1 MLKRANT
8 SPKGFS
14 RRGFLGA
21 SLAVLPG
28 LSLSAGK
35 RDRET
40 PSAPEP
46 PARPSRIKAYRT
58 LGRTG
63 WNVSDISFGA
73 GGLSNADVLRT
84 ALDRGVNYIDTG
96 EHYERGGSERTI
108 GEALKGVDRK
118 SVFVTTKLNMSFVKV
133 TDKAG
138 LRERFRKCLERLRLD
153 YVDCLMIHM
162 CTLAQ
167 VKHKPYHELIRELKT
182 EGRVRFSGL
191 SNHGADLSLYGKL
204 DDPMDQVLL
213 AAADD
218 GRFDVFLF
226 VHNYLKAETGGKI
239 LAACKAKGIGTTLMK
254 MDPAFYIQED
264 KNILASVE
272 ERYAARGEAVPEA
285 VVKLAGLA
293 RERAVKTEAFL
304 KSHNLAGLEQARDAA
319 IRFCLD
325 DPDVHCVCPSI
336 NTFNQLDAFL
346 ALSGG
351 TMSRGDAAVLA
362 GCAEVAGSSTC
373 RFACGACEAACPRGV
388 PVNSI
393 MRYNYYF
400 KGKGREK
407 AALADYAALGERGA
421 ASCGECA
428 GPCER
433 ACPYGVSIQGK
444 LIVAHETLTL
454 A

>member
-1 MLKRANT
+1 MK
-8 SPKGFS
+8 KGLS

-21 SLAVLPG
+21 SLAALPG
-28 LSLSAGK
+28 FGLKAGERGPK
-35 RDRET
+35 R
-40 PSAPEP
+40 SGAPGQEQPVRP
-46 PARPSRIKAYRT
+46 PRVKSYRT

-63 WNVSDISFGA
+63 WKVSDISFGA
-73 GGLSNADVLRT
+73 GGLSNANVLQT
-84 ALDRGVNYIDTG
+84 ALDRGINYIDTG

-118 SVFVTTKLNMSFVKV
+118 SVFVTTKLNMSFVKEI
-133 TDKAG
+133 DKAG

-162 CTLAQ
+162 CSLAQ
-167 VKHKPYHELIRELKT
+167 VKHEPYHDLIRELKA
-182 EGRVRFSGL
+182 EGRVRFTGL
-191 SNHGADLSLYGKL
+191 SNHGADLSLYGRL

-213 AAADD
+213 AAAED
-218 GRFDVFLF
+218 GRFDVVLF
-226 VHNYLKAETGGKI
+226 VYNYLKTEVGAKI
-239 LAACKAKGIGTTLMK
+239 LAACKAKGMGTTLMK

-264 KNILASVE
+264 KNILASFE
-272 ERYAARGEAVPEA
+272 EQYKLRGKELPEA

-304 KSHNLAGLEQARDAA
+304 KSHNLSGLEQARDAG

-325 DPDVHCVCPSI
+325 NPDVHCVCPSI
-336 NTFNQLDAFL
+336 NTFGQLDAFL

-351 TMSRGDAAVLA
+351 TMSAADESVLA
-362 GCAEVAGSSTC
+362 GCADLAGSSTC
-373 RFACGACEAACPRGV
+373 RFACGACESACPRGV

-407 AALADYAALGERGA
+407 AALADYAALGGRGA
-421 ASCGECA
+421 GSCAECA

-433 ACPYGVSIQGK
+433 ACPYGVPIQGK